1 MFARPPAHLRR
12 AGLSRRPGALP
23 AAAAAVTLETF
34 SDQGGAHSVSRIEAV
49 RGVATR
55 PVSGVFAVRD
65 ALERRVARTAL
76 KSTHDRDQPLAG

>member
-1 MFARPPAHLRR
+1 M
-12 AGLSRRPGALP
+12 
-23 AAAAAVTLETF
+23 TLETF
-34 SDQGGAHSVSRIEAV
+34 SNPAGVQRVDLIEAV
-49 RGVATR
+49 HGVATR

>member
-1 MFARPPAHLRR
+1 M
-12 AGLSRRPGALP
+12 
-23 AAAAAVTLETF
+23 TLETF
-34 SDQGGAHSVSRIEAV
+34 SNPAAVQRVDLIEAV